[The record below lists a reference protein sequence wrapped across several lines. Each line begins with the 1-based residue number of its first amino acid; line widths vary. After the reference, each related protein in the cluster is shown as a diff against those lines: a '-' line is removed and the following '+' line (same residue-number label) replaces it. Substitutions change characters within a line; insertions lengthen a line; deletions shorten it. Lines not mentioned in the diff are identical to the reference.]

1 MSEIYLTNDEIFIRT
16 MEEADVKILAE
27 EEIKQGWGDTSD
39 KHTMRIKDMASG
51 ISVTFVSVY
60 KGQVTGY
67 VSVYY
72 DYEKL
77 DGVSYP
83 GVVDFG
89 VLEKYRNNGIGTAL
103 MDAAENTAFKSGGRI
118 YLGVGLCGDYG
129 AAQRMYIKRG
139 YIPDGKG
146 VYYNDKIAER
156 NKEYPNDDDFFLKLY
171 KDA

>member
-1 MSEIYLTNDEIFIRT
+1 MF
-16 MEEADVKILAE
+16 
-27 EEIKQGWGDTSD
+27 
-39 KHTMRIKDMASG
+39 
-51 ISVTFVSVY
+51 
-60 KGQVTGY
+60 QVAGY

>member
-60 KGQVTGY
+60 KGQVAGY

-118 YLGVGLCGDYG
+118 YLG
-129 AAQRMYIKRG
+129 G